1 MPAADRTGF
10 TLLELLVGM
19 ALAAVIMAGAYSAYF
34 SLQRAQDSTTVAMEQ
49 QRMLRAS
56 LDLMRRELSSL
67 RFSKGQTTQRF
78 LVEDRDIFG
87 KPASVVSFATL
98 APPQEAAVSD
108 QLLVQYRT
116 SEADDGSL
124 TLSRSSRDRFLAT
137 DTRSSYPLLERHEGF
152 LVECFD
158 GSTWRKNW
166 DTDLTPALPQQ
177 IRVTVSVRDGART
190 VAQRLL
196 VKPRISGS

>member
-1 MPAADRTGF
+1 MRAVSRSGF
-10 TLLELLVGM
+10 TLIELLVGM
-19 ALAAVIMAGAYSAYF
+19 ALAAVIMAGAYTAYF
-34 SLQRAQDSTTVAMEQ
+34 ALQRAQDSATVAMEQ

-56 LDLMRRELSSL
+56 LDLIRRELTSL
-67 RFSKGQTTQRF
+67 RFSKGQATQRF

-87 KPASVVSFATL
+87 KPASAVSFATL
-98 APPQEAAVSD
+98 APPQEGAVSD

-124 TLSRSSRDRFLAT
+124 LLSRSSRDRFLAT
-137 DTRSSYPLLERHEGF
+137 DVRSNYPLLERHEGF

-158 GSTWRKNW
+158 GSAWRKNW

-177 IRVTVSVRDGART
+177 LRVTISIRDGART
-190 VAQRLL
+190 ISHRVL
-196 VKPRISGS
+196 VKPRITGS